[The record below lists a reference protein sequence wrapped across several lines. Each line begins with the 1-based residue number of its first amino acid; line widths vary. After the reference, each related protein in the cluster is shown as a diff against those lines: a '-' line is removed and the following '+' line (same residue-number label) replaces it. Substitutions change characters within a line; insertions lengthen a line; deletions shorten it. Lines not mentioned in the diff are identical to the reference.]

1 MNQIIEQVKQLQE
14 ASGLSNRQ
22 LAKQAGFSDGILSGL
37 LKGTYPGNSQKY
49 LDMLQVWISTQSEF
63 KASLKQT
70 LTEPNFIELPT
81 AKRIM
86 NLMSTAQTLSRWSM
100 AYEGSGVGKTVAANE
115 YQRTHSNVWIITAS
129 AFCKTSRFVL
139 GELGE
144 CLGLRTQGMTVAR
157 MSQSIAKELDGA
169 KGLIVIDEAQYLSD
183 DVLNGLR
190 ILAEGK
196 AGVMLLG
203 NDMVRTRMSATRSK
217 INMKPVWSRIIH
229 PARIAEA
236 SSDDIEAYVTAWGI
250 KDKDMIGYAKKV
262 TPNTN
267 GQLRTLGDV
276 IKLSLSMAHSSGCE
290 VSLIHMKQ
298 SFDYLTASIK

>member
-14 ASGLSNRQ
+14 TSGLSNRQ
-22 LAKQAGFSDGILSGL
+22 LAKQAGFGEAILSGL
-37 LKGTYPGNSQKY
+37 FKGSYPGNSQKY
-49 LDMLQVWISTQSEF
+49 LEMLQVWVSTQGEF
-63 KASLKQT
+63 KESIKQA
-70 LTEPNFIELPT
+70 LSEPGFINLPT
-81 AKRIM
+81 AKRII

-100 AYEGSGVGKTVAANE
+100 AYEGSGVGKTMAAKE

-144 CLGLRTQGMTVAR
+144 CLGIRTQGMTVAR
-157 MSQSIAKELDGA
+157 MSQAIAKELDGA
-169 KGLIVIDEAQYLSD
+169 KGLIVVDEAQYLSD

-190 ILAEGK
+190 ILSEGK

-203 NDMVRTRMSATRSK
+203 NDMVRTRMSATRS
-217 INMKPVWSRIIH
+217 IVNMKPVWSRIIH
-229 PARIAEA
+229 PAKITEA
-236 SSDDIEAYVTAWGI
+236 SKDDIEAYVKAWGI
-250 KDKDMIGYAKKV
+250 TNGEMISYAKKV
-262 TPNTN
+262 TPSTN

-290 VSLIHMKQ
+290 VSLAHMKQ